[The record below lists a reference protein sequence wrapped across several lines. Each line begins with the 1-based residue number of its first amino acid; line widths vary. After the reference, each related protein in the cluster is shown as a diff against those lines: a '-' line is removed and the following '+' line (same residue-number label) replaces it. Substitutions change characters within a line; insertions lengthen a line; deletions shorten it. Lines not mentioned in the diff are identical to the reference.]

1 MQIVIRCKHIC
12 MTLGPLS
19 LLHHMYETRAS
30 TRRHH
35 ALAPA
40 SPPPSRGATNCAR
53 ALASTHVPTRGAA
66 EPPFP
71 RPASTLMEPSSP
83 RILAAV
89 DAAPPIYAR
98 LHTRPHTRRRP
109 SHQRP
114 SPGRLQRRHHARCR
128 PRAILAPN
136 TRSSRRPPPI
146 YARLHTRPHAL
157 AFVTDPL
164 LE

>member
-19 LLHHMYETRAS
+19 LLHHMYARGRPPGVTMPPPPPV
-30 TRRHH
+30 RRH
-35 ALAPA
+35 
-40 SPPPSRGATNCAR
+40 RGATNCAR
-53 ALASTHVPTRGAA
+53 APASTRVPTRGTA

-89 DAAPPIYAR
+89 DDAPPIYAC

-114 SPGRLQRRHHARCR
+114 SPGRLQRHHHARCR
-128 PRAILAPN
+128 LRAILAPN
-136 TRSSRRPPPI
+136 THSSRRPPPI

>member
-1 MQIVIRCKHIC
+1 LHDSWSVI
-12 MTLGPLS
+12 
-19 LLHHMYETRAS
+19 S
-30 TRRHH
+30 TTPYVCNEGVH
-35 ALAPA
+35 PA
-40 SPPPSRGATNCAR
+40 SPCPRPRQSAAIAR
-53 ALASTHVPTRGAA
+53 RHQLRLAPASTHVPTRGAA

-89 DAAPPIYAR
+89 DAVPPIYAR
-98 LHTRPHTRRRP
+98 LHTRPHTRCRP

-146 YARLHTRPHAL
+146 YARLHTHPHTR